1 MKLSYVLPLA
11 ALSTAFVLP
20 DERVISQI
28 AIEAHKSAG
37 SAFDRLTSKDQVV
50 ENFEHSVEK
59 LADIYD
65 KVAKSSKHALD
76 TAIDY
81 AAATGSDISKK
92 VQQTG
97 FDASSWIDSTT
108 NIGSHGH
115 HDPPNQTVYELIATS
130 KYTTKLAAAISE
142 YPDLVTLLNGTLA
155 NYTVFAPVDSAFEK
169 IPEDAPKP
177 SKEFLKKALLY
188 HVSPE
193 FYPAQKVLVTH
204 TVPTAL
210 TVDTVGIG
218 PQRLSTNIG
227 LKGLT
232 VNFYSRIIAINIVSQ
247 LFLSLAI
254 SSTDQQKFGTNGVI
268 HGLDSLLVPPPNAAE
283 IITFLPGQFSTL
295 ELGLTKTGLL
305 AAINDTASHYGGTLF
320 APSNFAFQKLPA
332 KITGFLFSSYGTK
345 YLKAL
350 LQYHVVANQTLY
362 SDAYYAADSVDENSI
377 PKGIFHIDLP
387 TLLEGKSLA
396 VDVARYGRLIEIKV
410 NAFARVDIEDGIA
423 ADGVIQVVSDV
434 LIPPKRIDRMEK
446 HCQHEEL
453 TVEELKDRLE
463 PFIDDVEL

>member
-1 MKLSYVLPLA
+1 MKLLYFLPLA

-20 DERVISQI
+20 DERVINQI
-28 AIEAHKSAG
+28 AIESHKSAG
-37 SAFDRLTSKDQVV
+37 SVFDKLPSKAQIADKIDQ
-50 ENFEHSVEK
+50 SVEK
-59 LADIYD
+59 LEGIYD
-65 KVAKSSKHALD
+65 NAVKSSKHALD

-81 AAATGSDISKK
+81 AAATGSDISKE

-108 NIGSHGH
+108 NVGTHGH

-177 SKEFLKKALLY
+177 SKEFLKKVLLY

-232 VNFYSRIIAINIVSQ
+232 VNFYSRIIAINI
-247 LFLSLAI
+247 
-254 SSTDQQKFGTNGVI
+254 FGTNGVI
-268 HGLDSLLVPPPNAAE
+268 HGLDSLLIPPPKAVD
-283 IITFLPGQFSTL
+283 IISFLPGQFSTL
-295 ELGLTKTGLL
+295 ELGLSKTGLL
-305 AAINDTASHYGGTLF
+305 TSLNDSASHTGGTIF

-362 SDAYYAADSVDENSI
+362 SDAYYAADTVDESSI

-434 LIPPKRIDRMEK
+434 LIPPKRIDRMGK

-453 TVEELKDRLE
+453 TVEDLKERLE
-463 PFIDDVEL
+463 PFI

>member
-1 MKLSYVLPLA
+1 MKLTYILPLA

-28 AIEAHKSAG
+28 AIESHKSAG
-37 SAFDRLTSKDQVV
+37 SAFDKLPSKDQVV
-50 ENFEHSVEK
+50 DRFEHSFEK
-59 LADIYD
+59 LGDTYD
-65 KVAKSSKHALD
+65 KAIKSSKHAFD
-76 TAIDY
+76 AAVDY
-81 AAATGSDISKK
+81 AAETGNDISRK

-97 FDASSWIDSTT
+97 FDASSWVQSAA
-108 NIGSHGH
+108 NLGSQGH
-115 HDPPNQTVYELIATS
+115 HDKPNQTVYELIATS
-130 KYTTKLAAAISE
+130 KYTTKLAAAINE
-142 YPDLVTLLNGTLA
+142 YPDLVTLLDGTLA

-169 IPEDAPKP
+169 IPDDAPKP
-177 SKEFLKKALLY
+177 SKETLKKILLY

-193 FYPAQKVLVTH
+193 FYPAGKVLVTH

-232 VNFYSRIIAINIVSQ
+232 VNFYSRIIAIDI
-247 LFLSLAI
+247 
-254 SSTDQQKFGTNGVI
+254 FGTNGVI
-268 HGLDSLLVPPPNAAE
+268 HGIDSLLVPPPNAAD

-305 AAINDTASHYGGTLF
+305 ESINDTSSHYGGTLF

-332 KITGFLFSSYGTK
+332 KVTAFLFSSYGQK

-362 SDAYYAADSVDENSI
+362 SDAYYAAESVDEKDI

-387 TLLEGKSLA
+387 TLLKDKSLN

-410 NAFARVDIEDGIA
+410 NAFARVDIQDGIA

-434 LIPPKRIDRMEK
+434 LIPPKRIDRME
-446 HCQHEEL
+446 QHWQGQEL
-453 TVEELKDRLE
+453 TVEDLKERLE
-463 PFIDDVEL
+463 PFVENVEL

>member
-1 MKLSYVLPLA
+1 MKFAYFLPLA

-20 DERVISQI
+20 DEQIISQI
-28 AIEAHKSAG
+28 AIESHKSAEP
-37 SAFDRLTSKDQVV
+37 AFGRLPSKDQIVDKAQ
-50 ENFEHSVEK
+50 HYSEK
-59 LADIYD
+59 LEDTYD
-65 KVAKSSKHALD
+65 KVVRCSKHAID
-76 TAIDY
+76 TAVDY
-81 AAATGSDISKK
+81 VAETGSDISKK

-97 FDASSWIDSTT
+97 YDASSWVDQTT
-108 NIGSHGH
+108 NLGSHSH
-115 HDPPNQTVYELIATS
+115 HDKPNQTVYELIASS
-130 KYTTKLAAAISE
+130 KYTTKLAAAINE
-142 YPDLVTLLNGTLA
+142 FPDLVVLLNGTLA
-155 NYTVFAPVDSAFEK
+155 NYTVFAPIDKAFEK

-177 SKEFLKKALLY
+177 SKETLKKILLY

-193 FYPAQKVLVTH
+193 FYPAGKVLVTH

-232 VNFYSRIIAINIVSQ
+232 VNFYSRIIAIDI
-247 LFLSLAI
+247 
-254 SSTDQQKFGTNGVI
+254 FGTNGVI
-268 HGLDSLLVPPPNAAE
+268 HGIDSLLVPPPNVAD
-283 IITFLPGQFSTL
+283 IITFLPGEFSTL

-305 AAINDTASHYGGTLF
+305 PVLNDTSNHYGGTLF

-332 KITGFLFSSYGTK
+332 KITGFLFSSYGQK

-362 SDAYYAADSVDENSI
+362 SDAYYAAESVDEKGI

-387 TLLEGKSLA
+387 TQLEDKSLA

-410 NAFARVDIEDGIA
+410 NAFARVDIQDGIA

-434 LIPPKRIDRMEK
+434 LIPPKKIDRMEY
-446 HCQHEEL
+446 HWQGDDL
-453 TVEELKDRLE
+453 TVEDLKERLE
-463 PFIDDVEL
+463 PMIEDVEL